1 MNREDWV
8 PLSLG
13 QTLAYCLYAIP
24 LIATTGA
31 ISTFIPPYYSQA
43 QGMPLAL
50 VATSLVMIR
59 LIDAICDPV
68 IGLAIDHVHFRQK
81 HRPWLLIALPIYLA
95 AVGLLFFPIQS
106 LTGPVYLIVVGGLVY
121 IAFTIAQVVH
131 QSWAAS
137 LEHDPRRLSRL
148 FGLREVAVIVGVLGV
163 FAVAAFA
170 SHECGSNV
178 GMQAQAA
185 GLFILVTITL
195 FTLVTWAFTPDL
207 GRGGPAHS
215 AAIWGGLRPFLLS
228 RDFILLSLAMLVY
241 NSAWTAMGAM
251 GFFVAQHL
259 YRAPEYFALSLV
271 LTFAIAPFG
280 MIGWMKLA
288 GRWGDRATLRLACL
302 FLAGAI
308 LMLPAATR
316 FGLAGLITVQTLMG
330 LGFGAGP
337 YLLRSITGVLANAYV
352 ARTGCEVRGAAFAM
366 INFFDKLG
374 SGLGAAALLPL
385 ALLGFDPKAA
395 AGDHA
400 RHVLLAIA
408 TAAPLAGFLIA
419 AVLINM
425 LRVKAEPAEP
435 HIPV

>member
-1 MNREDWV
+1 MNRQERA
-8 PLSLG
+8 PLGLG

-43 QGMPLAL
+43 LGMPLAM

-68 IGLAIDHVHFRQK
+68 IGLAVDHAPFRQK
-81 HRPWLLIALPIYLA
+81 HRPWLLIALPLYLT
-95 AVGLLFFPIQS
+95 AVVLLFFPAKGLIGS
-106 LTGPVYLIVVGGLVY
+106 AYLIATGGLVY

-131 QSWAAS
+131 QAWAAS
-137 LEHDPRRLSRL
+137 LERDPRRLSRL
-148 FGLREVAVIVGVLGV
+148 FGLREVAVIAGVLGV
-163 FAVAAFA
+163 FAVAALA
-170 SHECGSNV
+170 SHLQGGDV
-178 GMQAQAA
+178 AVQARAA
-185 GLFILVTITL
+185 GIFILVTITVA
-195 FTLVTWAFTPDL
+195 TLVTWAFTPDS
-207 GRGGPAHS
+207 GKGDMAHGDAS
-215 AAIWGGLRPFLLS
+215 WAVLRPFLLS

-288 GRWGDRATLRLACL
+288 GRWGDRATLRFACL
-302 FLAGAI
+302 FLASAI
-308 LMLPAATR
+308 ALLPLATR
-316 FGLAGLITVQTLMG
+316 FGLSGLIAVQILMG

-337 YLLRSITGVLANAYV
+337 YLLRSITGVLANAYI

-385 ALLGFDPKAA
+385 ALLGFDPKGAVD
-395 AGDHA
+395 DHA
-400 RHVLLAIA
+400 RHVLLVIA
-408 TAAPLAGFLIA
+408 TAAPLAGFVIA
-419 AVLINM
+419 ACLINA
-425 LRVKAEPAEP
+425 LKLAPQPDQSSVP
-435 HIPV
+435 